1 MALRSGSQRFQTSTV
16 VVIGVSEQPDQLSQV
31 NGLPVIQADVEIDA
45 TNAQDL
51 RTAILAAISTGTERL
66 IVDMSRTEF
75 CDSTGLNVLVRA
87 HKRLADAGGELLLV
101 ASEPTLLRI
110 FKVTGMDTLFHIY
123 ASLDEA
129 LVAAPKPT

>member
-1 MALRSGSQRFQTSTV
+1 VAVT
-16 VVIGVSEQPDQLSQV
+16 GVSEQPDQLSQV
-31 NGLPVIQADVEIDA
+31 NGVPVVRAAVEVDA

-51 RTAILAAISTGTERL
+51 RSAIVAAISAGAERL
-66 IVDMSRTEF
+66 IVDMSGTEF

-101 ASEPTLLRI
+101 ATEPTLLRI
-110 FKVTGMDTLFHIY
+110 FKVTGMDTMFHLF

-129 LVAAPKPT
+129 LVAAHKPTQ

>member
-1 MALRSGSQRFQTSTV
+1 M
-16 VVIGVSEQPDQLSQV
+16 SEQPDQLSHV
-31 NGLPVIQADVEIDA
+31 NGVPVVRAAVEVDA

-51 RTAILAAISTGTERL
+51 RSAIVAALGTGAERL
-66 IVDMSRTEF
+66 IVDMSQTEF

-87 HKRLADAGGELLLV
+87 HKRLSEAGGELLLV

-110 FKVTGMDTLFHIY
+110 FKVTGMDTMFHLF

>member
-1 MALRSGSQRFQTSTV
+1 MALRSRPQRGQTSTV

>member
-1 MALRSGSQRFQTSTV
+1 M
-16 VVIGVSEQPDQLSQV
+16 SEQPDQLSHV
-31 NGLPVIQADVEIDA
+31 NGVPVVRAAVEVDA

-51 RTAILAAISTGTERL
+51 RSAIVAALAAGAERL
-66 IVDMSRTEF
+66 IVDMSQTEF

-87 HKRLADAGGELLLV
+87 HKRLAEAGGELLLV

-110 FKVTGMDTLFHIY
+110 FKVTGMDTMFHLF

>member
-1 MALRSGSQRFQTSTV
+1 VFQNSTVFQTSTV
-16 VVIGVSEQPDQLSQV
+16 AVIGVSEQPDVDSQV
-31 NGLPVIQADVEIDA
+31 NGMPVIRADVEVDA
-45 TNAQDL
+45 TNAHDL
-51 RTAILAAISTGTERL
+51 RAAILAAISTGTERL
-66 IVDMSRTEF
+66 IVDMSGTEF

-87 HKRLADAGGELLLV
+87 HKRLEDGGGELLLV
-101 ASEPTLLRI
+101 AAEPTLLRI

>member
-1 MALRSGSQRFQTSTV
+1 VAVTV
-16 VVIGVSEQPDQLSQV
+16 VSEHPDQLSQV
-31 NGLPVIQADVEIDA
+31 NGVPVVRAAVEVDA

-51 RTAILAAISTGTERL
+51 RAAIVAAISTGTERL
-66 IVDMSRTEF
+66 IVDMGGTQF

-87 HKRLADAGGELLLV
+87 HKRLADGGGELLLV

-110 FKVTGMDTLFHIY
+110 FKVTGMDTMFHLF

-129 LVAAPKPT
+129 LVAALKPTQ

>member
-1 MALRSGSQRFQTSTV
+1 M
-16 VVIGVSEQPDQLSQV
+16 SEQPDQLSQV
-31 NGLPVIQADVEIDA
+31 NGVPVVRAAVEVDA

-51 RTAILAAISTGTERL
+51 RSAIVAALGTGAERL
-66 IVDMSRTEF
+66 IVDMSETEF

-87 HKRLADAGGELLLV
+87 HKRLAEAGGELLLV
-101 ASEPTLLRI
+101 ATEPTLLRI
-110 FKVTGMDTLFHIY
+110 FKVTGMDTMFHLF

>member
-1 MALRSGSQRFQTSTV
+1 
-16 VVIGVSEQPDQLSQV
+16 VSEQPDQLSHV
-31 NGLPVIQADVEIDA
+31 NGVPVVRAAVEVDA

-51 RTAILAAISTGTERL
+51 RSAIVAALAAGAERL
-66 IVDMSRTEF
+66 IVDMSQTEF

-87 HKRLADAGGELLLV
+87 HKRLAEAGGELLLV

-110 FKVTGMDTLFHIY
+110 FKVTGMDTMFHLF

>member
-1 MALRSGSQRFQTSTV
+1 V
-16 VVIGVSEQPDQLSQV
+16 VVTSVSEQPDQLSHV
-31 NGLPVIQADVEIDA
+31 NGVPVVRAAVEVDA

-51 RTAILAAISTGTERL
+51 RSAIVAALAAGAERL
-66 IVDMSRTEF
+66 IVDMSETEF

-87 HKRLADAGGELLLV
+87 HKRLAEAGGELLLV
-101 ASEPTLLRI
+101 ATEPTLLRI
-110 FKVTGMDTLFHIY
+110 FKVTGMDTMFHLF